1 MEENWVK
8 VYTTRDTFT
17 AEVIKQGL
25 TEDGIATVVMNK
37 QFSAYNFGEIEIL
50 VNKENF
56 HSAIEYLVRNG
67 IE

>member
-8 VYTTRDTFT
+8 IYTTRDTFT

-25 TEDGIATVVMNK
+25 NEDGIPAVTVNK
-37 QFSAYNFGEIEIL
+37 QFSAYNLGEIE
-50 VNKENF
+50 VFVSKENF
-56 HSAIEYLVRNG
+56 DSAIEYLVKNE